1 MIKRIKSEFPT
12 ATADQT
18 KFLQK
23 NKQFVTTL
31 HKMRNS
37 SKDLDKFFDKT
48 CPICEEKLVK
58 WPHKTKDSYV
68 ISLCEIMKIK
78 YEARFCTRCKFLSY
92 FDLYRVGL
100 VPVHNKVMFI
110 YFILNAYTLAWVIF
124 HLFLKTI
131 FPNSVRHVNRYYKTP
146 WFFSE
151 FLGEYS
157 EAADHLC
164 KYKGF
169 SEKYKGKMSPT
180 FFFKKRCFII
190 VVIHQ
195 LLGHQ

>member
-1 MIKRIKSEFPT
+1 MKGGLAKEKDPIPAIQSHEVDRNATVDHVIKRIKSEFPT

-18 KFLQK
+18 KFLQR

-31 HKMRNS
+31 HKMRNN

-48 CPICEEKLVK
+48 CPICEEKLVR

-100 VPVHNKVMFI
+100 VPVRNKVMLI
-110 YFILNAYTLAWVIF
+110 YFIF
-124 HLFLKTI
+124 KTI
-131 FPNSVRHVNRYYKTP
+131 TQKVLTLWNMHNR
-146 WFFSE
+146 
-151 FLGEYS
+151 
-157 EAADHLC
+157 
-164 KYKGF
+164 
-169 SEKYKGKMSPT
+169 
-180 FFFKKRCFII
+180 
-190 VVIHQ
+190 
-195 LLGHQ
+195 